1 MEEPIDLLLYILKE
15 MYISSIIQDIINA
28 NSLNISIK
36 REKRIISI
44 YLAISLLSKSCLYS
58 FIAILYCLLL
68 LKKSSIFSSIIS
80 FFKTILNKSIA
91 FSLTS
96 LLLLYNI
103 TKVRTIRALASRA
116 IFAITKVKAKTTK
129 GITLRVMG
137 IRLFSPKTY

>member
-1 MEEPIDLLLYILKE
+1 MEEPINLLLYVLREI
-15 MYISSIIQDIINA
+15 YISSIIQDIINA
-28 NSLNISIK
+28 NSPNISIK

-58 FIAILYCLLL
+58 SIAILYCLLS
-68 LKKSSIFSSIIS
+68 LKKSFISGFIIS
-80 FFKTILNKSIA
+80 SFRTILNKSIA

-103 TKVRTIRALASRA
+103 TKVGTIKALASKA
-116 IFAITKVKAKTTK
+116 IFVIARVRAKAIEGVAL
-129 GITLRVMG
+129 GVVS